1 MSVELL
7 EEDGVVHGPHH
18 DLESVYWI
26 LVWIILRHTR
36 HDSRATNKACG
47 NLFKFD
53 SDGDSADAKRSWL
66 FRKGTIGVIDNAP
79 LSWLIQEFTVLTY
92 KHLSSRDGPGVSLTH
107 DAVLKIF
114 DQALKRT
121 DWPEQDDAIAFQA
134 PDLWTKDLPTNTT
147 TASSKKRKEQPED
160 EELCSNATAASGSSK
175 RTNTH
180 ACGSQPSTASSRGG
194 KSSRGSSRRRGATRR

>member
-66 FRKGTIGVIDNAP
+66 FGKGTIGVIDSAP

-114 DQALKRT
+114 DQALKLT
-121 DWPEQDDAIAFQA
+121 DRPEQDGAIAFQA